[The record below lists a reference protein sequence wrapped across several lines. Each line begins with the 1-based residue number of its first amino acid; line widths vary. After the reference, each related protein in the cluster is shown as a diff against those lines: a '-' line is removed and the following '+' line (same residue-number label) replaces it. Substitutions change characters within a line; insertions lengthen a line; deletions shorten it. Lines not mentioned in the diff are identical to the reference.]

1 MRLGSQRKAETITYL
16 PIIPVRAY
24 FSTLGALPETH
35 RRIKNNLKAGQ
46 FSLEVPWSPDSFVP
60 PKLHEIEVAVKE
72 IESHLEAKQ
81 RGTSE
86 ITGLK
91 RAMAGLR
98 IAASIAKPE
107 LSQISAEDLASF
119 FGTDWAKL
127 KERIIANSFSS
138 HNEVVFEEYE
148 LLDSDDVAISLS
160 GRLRTPIW
168 QLKRKTDGFEF
179 VFIDEAQ
186 LFNENERRIFPYLS
200 KGVTSHVPLILALDA
215 AQEPFGF
222 SSAGLAAIG
231 IADIENE
238 ELPSNHRST
247 REIVDLAF
255 FVIQQTTD
263 LFGPDFPDFKK
274 AEVGLSNSQKALAA
288 PPIIVKCNEDA
299 KSFGRFVVKTVQKLR
314 AKNVRQIAVVCHG
327 ETYWDELHREFL
339 ASRLPLHILSQRG
352 ERVTPDQPLV
362 ILSRPA
368 YIGGQEF
375 DAVVLVGLEQG
386 LVPPRIVDNDALAAA
401 IEQQVLRDMY
411 LSITRA
417 RTRLIVVINQDAL
430 PNSIVESAK
439 SQSLISVGTVS

>member
-1 MRLGSQRKAETITYL
+1 
-16 PIIPVRAY
+16 
-24 FSTLGALPETH
+24 
-35 RRIKNNLKAGQ
+35 
-46 FSLEVPWSPDSFVP
+46 
-60 PKLHEIEVAVKE
+60 
-72 IESHLEAKQ
+72 
-81 RGTSE
+81 
-86 ITGLK
+86 
-91 RAMAGLR
+91 
-98 IAASIAKPE
+98 
-107 LSQISAEDLASF
+107 
-119 FGTDWAKL
+119 
-127 KERIIANSFSS
+127 
-138 HNEVVFEEYE
+138 
-148 LLDSDDVAISLS
+148 
-160 GRLRTPIW
+160 
-168 QLKRKTDGFEF
+168 
-179 VFIDEAQ
+179 
-186 LFNENERRIFPYLS
+186 
-200 KGVTSHVPLILALDA
+200 
-215 AQEPFGF
+215 
-222 SSAGLAAIG
+222 
-231 IADIENE
+231 
-238 ELPSNHRST
+238 
-247 REIVDLAF
+247 
-255 FVIQQTTD
+255 
-263 LFGPDFPDFKK
+263 
-274 AEVGLSNSQKALAA
+274 
-288 PPIIVKCNEDA
+288 VKCNEDA